1 MTSATA
7 ALQSLEAHRQVLD
20 KERNDMKD
28 DIAFLR
34 DLRRRYTL
42 PLSELP
48 PCKGLPA
55 PVASSARKFLV
66 DTEAYIM
73 RRISAN
79 QKQDAEIGNQAD
91 QLRGTIQQTANIA
104 HQIAGTTPSQFAHA
118 PGTFYGNNNYNGGGN
133 NVSNIQTPSYG
144 FQQQQQQQQTQPQIG
159 FSEAIGSPGG
169 ASRYTNVNRMGGG
182 AGNNISTASPMPQ
195 MQQQFSRGPS
205 VPFASNYGNVGAGG
219 SSSNAEIGFEAPLGV
234 LPYMSAAS
242 AAYRQQQALA
252 YLAADQGVLPRGWA
266 PAPLNPQPLVPY
278 NGGVNG
284 NYNNNGNNGNSSRA
298 GLNMS
303 PSRMRAMEMSGGGSG
318 VGYNHDGTT
327 FVVLP
332 RASST
337 SNSVSG
343 RGISVSGLTA
353 NDRP

>member
-1 MTSATA
+1 MTSATD

-28 DIAFLR
+28 DVAFLR

-66 DTEAYIM
+66 ETEAYIM

-79 QKQDAEIGNQAD
+79 QKQDAEIGNQVD

-104 HQIAGTTPSQFAHA
+104 HQIAGTTPSQFALA
-118 PGTFYGNNNYNGGGN
+118 PGTFYGGNNGHHQQHFGGGAQ
-133 NVSNIQTPSYG
+133 SNSSVATHIQTPSYNFVG
-144 FQQQQQQQQTQPQIG
+144 GGGNINNQPQIG
-159 FSEAIGSPGG
+159 FSEALGTPGG
-169 ASRYTNVNRMGGG
+169 ASRFQNVNRLGG
-182 AGNNISTASPMPQ
+182 ASPMPQ
-195 MQQQFSRGPS
+195 PQQQQFVNRGPS
-205 VPFASNYGNVGAGG
+205 VPFSNYGGA
-219 SSSNAEIGFEAPLGV
+219 SSSSFSGAPNNAEIGFEAPLGV
-234 LPYMSAAS
+234 LPYMSAAA

-278 NGGVNG
+278 TGGSSR
-284 NYNNNGNNGNSSRA
+284 YNNNNGARSSNNN
-298 GLNMS
+298 NMS
-303 PSRMRAMEMSGGGSG
+303 PSRMRAMEMNGGL
-318 VGYNHDGTT
+318 YNDGTT

-337 SNSVSG
+337 ERPSSVNKRRAGSAS
-343 RGISVSGLTA
+343 RK
-353 NDRP
+353 N